1 MPASA
6 GDATGDQPIPVRVKL
21 LGPFSISLGDRRTG
35 RWERPPAR
43 RLCQLLL
50 LAPGRRMTR
59 EAVIEA
65 LFPDLEPAA
74 ASSALS
80 KALSHARSALT
91 ALGPQGR
98 DMLQANLTHAWMDLG
113 SAFEVDLEV
122 QQGRL
127 KAALEAAPGTRRD
140 DLVQLAVADE
150 GTLVEEE
157 PYAAWALRPR
167 DHLDW
172 ARQEA
177 RLVLARDRARGHG
190 RSTLEAVV
198 SAWEDCLPHDPTCE
212 EAAAALMRLYGAQ
225 KRYALVESTY
235 NRCREALEQLGLSV
249 PPALEALRSSTTPDH
264 VPPQDPV
271 AKRAGPKRYPE
282 ERRLVSVLFAELSGP
297 STGGARLS
305 PEDLCELVGGA
316 LARVVAEVESL
327 GGTVTSVSG
336 AGLVAIFGAPESHE
350 DDPERA
356 LRAAFRAVSSAGTA
370 GAGLLLRAGVESGPA
385 VVGPIEAH
393 GVAHYAAVGEVV
405 GAAAAL
411 QSGARPGSVLVGPAT
426 HAVAEGLFEWGP
438 GEDVVAVPGAK
449 PLKGRYLERP

>member
-1 MPASA
+1 
-6 GDATGDQPIPVRVKL
+6 
-21 LGPFSISLGDRRTG
+21 
-35 RWERPPAR
+35 
-43 RLCQLLL
+43 
-50 LAPGRRMTR
+50 
-59 EAVIEA
+59 
-65 LFPDLEPAA
+65 
-74 ASSALS
+74 
-80 KALSHARSALT
+80 
-91 ALGPQGR
+91 
-98 DMLQANLTHAWMDLG
+98 MLQANLTHTWMDLG

-225 KRYALVESTY
+225 KRYTLVESTY
-235 NRCREALEQLGLSV
+235 NRCREALEATGPVRAPGSRSASQFYYSR
-249 PPALEALRSSTTPDH
+249 PCPA
-264 VPPQDPV
+264 
-271 AKRAGPKRYPE
+271 
-282 ERRLVSVLFAELSGP
+282 SGP
-297 STGGARLS
+297 CSQAGR
-305 PEDLCELVGGA
+305 PEAVPRRTA
-316 LARVVAEVESL
+316 L
-327 GGTVTSVSG
+327 GQ
-336 AGLVAIFGAPESHE
+336 
-350 DDPERA
+350 RA
-356 LRAAFRAVSSAGTA
+356 LRRALGPLDGRSTAEPRRSLRARRWSTGPSCRRGRVFGRDGDFGIGRRAGGHFR
-370 GAGLLLRAGVESGPA
+370 RAGVPRGRPRESAKGRFP
-385 VVGPIEAH
+385 GCFECRDRGCRPL
-393 GVAHYAAVGEVV
+393 VASRRRKRACRGRPHRSARGGASAAVGEVV